1 MERAGFCWYSRMND
15 GETVSFSDGGD
26 AVTRKGW
33 FQSYLARQPQV
44 VNFGEMDLGPD
55 PMAGPPMR
63 PGHNIPDGHKVDR
76 KGEATFF
83 AARRIAREK
92 GISFADA
99 VDQVIEGGG
108 R

>member
-1 MERAGFCWYSRMND
+1 MND